1 MLFYRAAIRVSLRWP
16 RFQHEIILTSADAAR
31 SDRRRGGN
39 RLIYLFENYSLDTD
53 RRELR
58 RGTEDVAVEPQVF
71 DVLAYLIGHRERVIS
86 NDDLIASVWNGRIV
100 SESTLSSRIA
110 AVRQAIGDSG
120 ARQCLI
126 RTIPRKGYRFIS
138 EVREHSE
145 AGDRLDAT
153 VKNTA
158 GAAAGTSSAPAEQ
171 AVTFCRTG
179 EGINLAVA
187 SIGCGPVLVRA
198 AHWATNI
205 EYDWQNLVTG
215 PLLQRLADRFHLVRY
230 DGRGTGLSDRDVP
243 AISFETML
251 HDLETVVDA
260 LELERFALL
269 GMSGG
274 AATSIAYAVRHPH
287 RVSRLVLFGGYA
299 QGRNKRDSP
308 QDAEEAQ
315 AFLTMARNG
324 WGDDRSA
331 FARAFF
337 SFWLPAGSPEQLKSF
352 IELQRVAIS
361 GGRNAVNVRRA
372 VDDIDIADLLRRV
385 SVPSIVF
392 HCVHDRLVPFDHGR
406 RLAASIPNAR
416 FVPLN
421 SENHA
426 LLSDEPAWAKF
437 VGGIEAFLADET

>member
-1 MLFYRAAIRVSLRWP
+1 
-16 RFQHEIILTSADAAR
+16 
-31 SDRRRGGN
+31 
-39 RLIYLFENYSLDTD
+39 LIYFFENYSLDTD
-53 RRELR
+53 RQELR
-58 RGTEDVAVEPQVF
+58 RGTEAVAVQPQVF
-71 DVLAYLIGHRERVIS
+71 DVLAYLISHRERVIS
-86 NDDLIASVWNGRIV
+86 NDDLLASVWNGRIV

-120 ARQCLI
+120 ERQRLI

-138 EVREHSE
+138 EVRENLE
-145 AGDRLDAT
+145 AGDGLDAT
-153 VKNTA
+153 AKNTA
-158 GAAAGTSSAPAEQ
+158 GAAAGIPSAPAKQ
-171 AVTFCRTG
+171 AVTFCRTDD
-179 EGINLAVA
+179 GINLAVA

-215 PLLQRLADRFHLVRY
+215 PLLQRLAGRFHLVRY

-243 AISFETML
+243 GISFETML

-260 LELERFALL
+260 LALERFALL
-269 GMSGG
+269 GISGG

-299 QGRNKRDSP
+299 QGRNKRNSP

-361 GGRNAVNVRRA
+361 EGRTAVNVRRA
-372 VDDIDIADLLRRV
+372 VDDIDIADLLPRV
-385 SVPSIVF
+385 GAPSIVF
-392 HCVHDRLVPFDHGR
+392 HCIHDRLVPFDHGR

-421 SENHA
+421 SENHT

-437 VGGIEAFLADET
+437 VGGMEAFLADET